1 MTNIRME
8 RQNNKSASNVE
19 QTVIPAK
26 AGIQVSEPARLR
38 VSEPARLRVSE
49 PARLRVSEPARHRML
64 PKTWIPGQA
73 RNDVK
78 RFSHKNHANPQ

>member
-1 MTNIRME
+1 ME
-8 RQNNKSASNVE
+8 TQSNKSASNVE
-19 QTVIPAK
+19 PTVIPAK

-49 PARLRVSEPARHRML
+49 RVRLRMRLKA
-64 PKTWIPGQA
+64 WIPGPA

-78 RFSHKNHANPQ
+78 RFSRKNHANPR